1 MAETQTGGIRI
12 QVVAKELNVSFSH
25 LIEHLNKNG
34 FKVENKPTIKITE
47 EMHALLL
54 RDFQQD
60 KENKKQADKV
70 SLGIKA
76 LPKEEEKAVTPVSK
90 KVREELPD
98 EVLIKNIPSQA
109 PATEKKKAKE
119 NVEAVVKEEAKEKTA
134 EAKVVKPKKPTL
146 AGPKIVGTIKLEE
159 EHTESKEQK
168 ETEKKKT
175 TKKGKKKED
184 TAEEVKPEV
193 ESKAEIKV
201 ETEAPAIESLP
212 VTKGEKK
219 SEEPA
224 KPEVRKTE
232 YEKLTGPTI
241 KGKIDLGTVQSKK
254 PDYSDIIK
262 DDRKR
267 KRKRIYTSEQQQP
280 ERSSTDEKPKVFEK
294 GKRPDGPPRTGEHF
308 KRRDRHDRDKGKRGD
323 EKQVPQEV
331 SEKEIQDKIKQT
343 LARLGQ
349 TTKGKSAKAKY
360 RKLKRED
367 AAEGAEATEGVK
379 EVLQVT
385 EFISVSELA
394 NLLGVPVTDVI
405 KNCMNLGVIV
415 SINQRLDAEI
425 IELVANEFGQQVEFI
440 SAEEQEVFEEEEE
453 DNPEDLLPRSP
464 IVTIMGH
471 VDHGKTS
478 LLDRIRQTN
487 VIAGEMG
494 GITQH
499 IGAYEVTLKDNR
511 KITFL
516 DTPGHEAF
524 TAMRARGAKITDIA
538 VIVIAADDSVMPQ
551 TKEAISHAQAAG
563 VPMIFA
569 FNKMDKPGANAD
581 KVREQLAQMNLLVE
595 EWGGKFQ
602 SQEISAKQGL
612 NIDLLLDKILLEAEL
627 LELKA
632 NPNKPAIGSVIEA
645 SLDKGKGYVSTVLVQ
660 EGTLRMGDMIVAGA
674 NYGKVKAMFNERG
687 TRMKEAPP
695 STPVLVLG
703 LDGAPQAGEKFRA
716 MDNEQEA
723 KQIAYKRA
731 QIIRE
736 QGIRTK
742 KHITLDEIGRR
753 LALGNFK
760 ELNVIVKAD
769 FDGSVEAVTDSLEK
783 LSTAEVQ
790 VNIVYKAVG
799 QISESDV
806 LLASASDAIILGF
819 QVRPSAGARKL
830 AEKENIE
837 IRTYSI
843 IYNAIEEIKAAM
855 EGLLEPK
862 VEERAVCQ
870 IEVREVFKITKVGT
884 VAGCYVTEGKINR
897 STKVHIVRDGI
908 VIYTGEILAL
918 KRFKDDVKEVSAGM
932 ECGISIRNYN
942 DLKVGDVFE
951 GFEEVEVKRT
961 L

>member
-34 FKVENKPTIKITE
+34 FKVENKPTVRITE

-60 KENKKQADKV
+60 RENKKQADKV
-70 SLGIKA
+70 SLGIKSA
-76 LPKEEEKAVTPVSK
+76 PKEEEKTVTPLLK
-90 KVREELPD
+90 KKTEDIPE
-98 EVLIKNIPSQA
+98 EVLIKNIPS
-109 PATEKKKAKE
+109 PPPVTEKKKAKE
-119 NVEAVVKEEAKEKTA
+119 EVKEDTEEKTP
-134 EAKVVKPKKPTL
+134 EVKVVKTKKTTL
-146 AGPKIVGTIKLEE
+146 AGPKIVGTIKLEGE
-159 EHTESKEQK
+159 GAESKGEK
-168 ETEKKKT
+168 EKEKEAKKT
-175 TKKGKKKED
+175 TKKSKKKE
-184 TAEEVKPEV
+184 EPEKEVKIEPEV
-193 ESKAEIKV
+193 KA
-201 ETEAPAIESLP
+201 EAPAVEIPP
-212 VTKGEKK
+212 VTEEEKK
-219 SEEPA
+219 PEEPA

-267 KRKRIYTSEQQQP
+267 KRKRIYTSEQQP
-280 ERSSTDEKPKVFEK
+280 ERSSTDEKPKTFEK

-308 KRRDRHDRDKGKRGD
+308 KRRERHDRDKGKRGED
-323 EKQVPQEV
+323 KQAPQEV

-367 AAEGAEATEGVK
+367 AAEGVESAEGVK

-394 NLLGVPVTDVI
+394 NLLGVPVTEVI

-425 IELVANEFGQQVEFI
+425 IELVANEFNQQVEFI
-440 SAEEQEVFEEEEE
+440 SAEEQEAFEEEEG
-453 DNPEDLLPRSP
+453 DSPEDLLPRSP

-487 VIAGEMG
+487 VVAGEMG

-499 IGAYEVTLKDNR
+499 MGAYEVTLKDNR

-687 TRMKEAPP
+687 IRMKEAPP

-723 KQIAYKRA
+723 KQIANKRA

-942 DLKVGDVFE
+942 DIKVGDVFE

>member
-12 QVVAKELNVSFSH
+12 QVVAKELNVGFSH

-34 FKVENKPTIKITE
+34 FKVENKPTIRITE

-60 KENKKQADKV
+60 RENKKQADKV

-76 LPKEEEKAVTPVSK
+76 VTKEEEKIVAPVSK
-90 KVREELPD
+90 KVREDVQD
-98 EVLIKNIPSQA
+98 EVLIKNIPSQT
-109 PATEKKKAKE
+109 PVTEKKK
-119 NVEAVVKEEAKEKTA
+119 VKEEVKEETKEKTV
-134 EAKVVKPKKPTL
+134 EAKTAKTKKTVL
-146 AGPKIVGTIKLEE
+146 AGPKIVGTIKLEDE
-159 EHTESKEQK
+159 TAESKEEK
-168 ETEKKKT
+168 GKEKKKT
-175 TKKGKKKED
+175 TKKGKKKEEP
-184 TAEEVKPEV
+184 AEE
-193 ESKAEIKV
+193 IK
-201 ETEAPAIESLP
+201 TEAAVKSEETTIELPP
-212 VTKGEKK
+212 VTEEEKK
-219 SEEPA
+219 PEEPA
-224 KPEVRKTE
+224 KLEVRKTE

-241 KGKIDLGTVQSKK
+241 KGKIDLGAVQDKK

-267 KRKRIYTSEQQQP
+267 KRKRIYSSEQQP
-280 ERSSTDEKPKVFEK
+280 ERSSTDEKPKTFEK
-294 GKRPDGPPRTGEHF
+294 GRRPEGQPRTGEHF
-308 KRRDRHDRDKGKRGD
+308 KRRDRHDRDKGKRGED
-323 EKQVPQEV
+323 KQAPQEV

-367 AAEGAEATEGVK
+367 AAEGAEAAEGVK

-394 NLLGVPVTDVI
+394 NLLEVPVTEVI

-425 IELVANEFGQQVEFI
+425 IELVANEFNQQVEFI
-440 SAEEQEVFEEEEE
+440 SAEEQEVFDEEDG

-487 VIAGEMG
+487 VVAGEMG

-499 IGAYEVTLKDNR
+499 MGAYEVTLKDNR

-632 NPNKPAIGSVIEA
+632 NPNKFAVGSVIEA
-645 SLDKGKGYVSTVLVQ
+645 SLDKGKGYVSTVLIQ
-660 EGTLRMGDMIVAGA
+660 EGTLHQGDMIVAGA

-687 TRMKEAPP
+687 VRMKEAPP

-723 KQIAYKRA
+723 KQIANRRA
-731 QIIRE
+731 QIVRE

-819 QVRPSAGARKL
+819 QVRPSSGARKL

-862 VEERAVCQ
+862 VEEKAVCQ

>member
-1 MAETQTGGIRI
+1 MAEAQTAGIRI
-12 QVVAKELNVSFSH
+12 QAVAKELNVSFSH

-34 FKVENKPTIKITE
+34 FEVENKPTIKISE
-47 EMHALLL
+47 EMRALLL
-54 RDFQQD
+54 KDFQQD
-60 KENKKQADKV
+60 RENKKQADKV
-70 SLGIKA
+70 SLGIKVPA
-76 LPKEEEKAVTPVSK
+76 KEEEKAVTPPSK
-90 KVREELPD
+90 KGKEESSD
-98 EVLIKNIPSQA
+98 EVLIKNL
-109 PATEKKKAKE
+109 PAQSPVVEKKKAK
-119 NVEAVVKEEAKEKTA
+119 KEVKEKTKEEVKKETPA
-134 EAKVVKPKKPTL
+134 EETKVVKPKKTTL
-146 AGPKIVGTIKLEE
+146 PGPKIVGSVKLESD
-159 EHTESKEQK
+159 TETTE
-168 ETEKKKT
+168 EKKKT
-175 TKKGKKKED
+175 TKKGKKKTEVPVEE
-184 TAEEVKPEV
+184 TQTVTLVAEETKVTEEVKPE
-193 ESKAEIKV
+193 IKE
-201 ETEAPAIESLP
+201 ETKP
-212 VTKGEKK
+212 
-219 SEEPA
+219 EEPP

-241 KGKIDLGTVQSKK
+241 KGKIDLDSIQDKK

-262 DDRKR
+262 EDRKR
-267 KRKRIYTSEQQQP
+267 KRKRIYSSEQQPQ
-280 ERSSTDEKPKVFEK
+280 RSSTDEKPKTPEK
-294 GKRPDGPPRTGEHF
+294 GKHPDGTPRTGDFF
-308 KRRDRHDRDKGKRGD
+308 KRRDKDHRDRGKRGE
-323 EKQVPQEV
+323 EKGAVQEV

-367 AAEGAEATEGVK
+367 AEENASLADGEKK
-379 EVLQVT
+379 ELQVT

-394 NLLGVPVTDVI
+394 NLLGVPVTEVI

-425 IELVANEFGQQVEFI
+425 IELVASEFGQQVEFI
-440 SAEEQEVFEEEEE
+440 SAEEQESFGEEEE
-453 DNPEDLLPRSP
+453 DSPEDLLPRSP

-478 LLDRIRQTN
+478 LLDYIRQAN
-487 VIAGEMG
+487 VVAGEMG

-499 IGAYEVTLKDNR
+499 IGAYEVTLKNKR

-581 KVREQLAQMNLLVE
+581 KVREQLAQMNILVE
-595 EWGGKFQ
+595 EWGGKYQ
-602 SQEISAKQGL
+602 SQEISAKKGM
-612 NIDLLLDKILLEAEL
+612 NIELLLDKILVEADL

-632 NPNKPAIGSVIEA
+632 NPNKLAIGSVIEA

-660 EGTLRMGDMIVAGA
+660 EGTLHQGDVIVAGA

-687 TRMKEAPP
+687 VRMTQALP

-716 MDNEQEA
+716 MDDEQEA

-769 FDGSVEAVTDSLEK
+769 FDGSVEAVTDSLQK
-783 LSTAEVQ
+783 LSTPEVQ

-819 QVRPSAGARKL
+819 QVRPSTVARKL

-843 IYNAIEEIKAAM
+843 IYNAIEEIKSAM

-870 IEVREVFKITKVGT
+870 VEVRDVFKITKVGT
-884 VAGCYVTEGKINR
+884 VAGCYVTEGKVNR
-897 STKVHIVRDGI
+897 NTKMHIVRDGI
-908 VIYTGEILAL
+908 VIYTGDILAL

-942 DLKVGDVFE
+942 DIKVGDVFE